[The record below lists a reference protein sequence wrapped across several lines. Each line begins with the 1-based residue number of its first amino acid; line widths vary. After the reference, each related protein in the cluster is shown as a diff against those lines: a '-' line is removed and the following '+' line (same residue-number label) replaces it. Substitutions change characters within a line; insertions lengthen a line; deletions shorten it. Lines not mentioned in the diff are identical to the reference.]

1 MQNALQEAQTIVLF
15 GGTSDIGRAMVS
27 ELVTPATR
35 TLVLACRR
43 PDEARPEEFA
53 AEGRDVVPVAFD
65 AADTGAHAGIVA
77 DLVERYGDLDV
88 VVIAFGQL
96 GEQADY
102 DADPAA
108 AAALVNV
115 NMGGAVSTATAVSQ
129 RMKTQGHGHLAIVG
143 SVAGDRTRPANY
155 TYGATKAGLDA
166 FGQGL
171 ADAMRPHGVT
181 VTMVRPGFVHSKM
194 TEGRTAQP
202 LATTPDVVGRQ
213 AVAAMRAGKHTVY
226 TPGPLRIVFTIL
238 RHLPRFVWRRMP
250 FD

>member
-1 MQNALQEAQTIVLF
+1 MENALQEAQTIVLF
-15 GGTSDIGRAMVS
+15 GGTSDIGRAMVR
-27 ELVTPATR
+27 ELLTPSAR

-53 AEGRDVVPVAFD
+53 RPGLTVVPLAFD
-65 AADTGAHAGIVA
+65 AAETSTHAAIVTG
-77 DLVERYGDLDV
+77 LVEQYGDLDV

-108 AAALVNV
+108 AAALVTV
-115 NMGGAVSTATAVSQ
+115 NMGGAISTATAVAQ
-129 RMKTQGHGHLAIVG
+129 QMKAQGHGHLGIVG

-166 FGQGL
+166 YGQGL
-171 ADAMRPHGVT
+171 ADAMLPHGVT
-181 VTMVRPGFVHSKM
+181 VTMIRPGFVHSKM
-194 TEGRTAQP
+194 TEGRAAQP
-202 LATTPDVVGRQ
+202 FATTPDVVGRQ
-213 AVAAMRAGKHTVY
+213 AVAGMRAGKHTVY
-226 TPGPLRIVFTIL
+226 TPGMLRYVFTTL

>member
-1 MQNALQEAQTIVLF
+1 MENALQEAQTIVLF
-15 GGTSDIGRAMVS
+15 GGTSDIGRAMVA
-27 ELVTPATR
+27 ELLTPSAR

-43 PDEARPEEFA
+43 PGEARPDEFA
-53 AEGRDVVPVAFD
+53 QDGLDVVAIAFD
-65 AADTGAHAGIVA
+65 AADTTAHEGVVKQ
-77 DLVERYGDLDV
+77 LVEQYGDLDV
-88 VVIAFGQL
+88 AVIAFGQL

-115 NMGGAVSTATAVSQ
+115 NMGGAVSTATAVAQ
-129 RMKTQGHGHLAIVG
+129 QMKTQGHGHLGIVG

-171 ADAMRPHGVT
+171 ADAMLAHGVT
-181 VTMVRPGFVHSKM
+181 VTMIRPGFVHSKM
-194 TEGRTAQP
+194 TEGRKAQP
-202 LATTPDVVGRQ
+202 FATTPDVVGRQ
-213 AVAAMRAGKHTVY
+213 AVAGMRSGKHTVY
-226 TPGPLRIVFTIL
+226 TPGLLRYVFTTL
-238 RHLPRFVWRRMP
+238 RHLPRWVWRRMP

>member
-1 MQNALQEAQTIVLF
+1 MHNALQQPQTIVLF
-15 GGTSDIGRAMVS
+15 GGTSDIGRAMAR
-27 ELVTPATR
+27 ELLTPTTR

-43 PDEARPEEFA
+43 PDEARPEDFA
-53 AEGRDVVPVAFD
+53 RDGLAVVPVAFD
-65 AADTGAHAGIVA
+65 AADTAGHAA
-77 DLVERYGDLDV
+77 LVEGLVAAHGDLDV

-115 NMGGAVSTATAVSQ
+115 NMGGAVSTAIAVAQ
-129 RMKTQGHGHLAIVG
+129 QMKRQGHGHLGIVG

-155 TYGATKAGLDA
+155 VYGATKAGLDA

-171 ADAMRPHGVT
+171 ADAMLTHGVT
-181 VTMVRPGFVHSKM
+181 VTMIRPGFVHSKM
-194 TEGRTAQP
+194 TEGRPPQP
-202 LATTPDVVGRQ
+202 LATTPEVVGRQ
-213 AVAAMRAGKHTVY
+213 AVAGMRAGKHTVY
-226 TPGPLRIVFTIL
+226 APGVLRYLFTGL

>member
-1 MQNALQEAQTIVLF
+1 MQNALQQAQTIVLF

-27 ELVTPATR
+27 ELLTPAAR

-43 PDEARPEEFA
+43 PDEARPEDFA
-53 AEGRDVVPVAFD
+53 RDGLTVVPLAFD
-65 AADTGAHAGIVA
+65 AADTTGHAA
-77 DLVERYGDLDV
+77 LVEALVREYGDLDV

-115 NMGGAVSTATAVSQ
+115 NMGGAVSTAVAVAQ
-129 RMKTQGHGHLAIVG
+129 QMKRQGHGHLGIVG

-155 TYGATKAGLDA
+155 VYGATKAGLDA

-171 ADAMRPHGVT
+171 ADAMLPHGVT
-181 VTMVRPGFVHSKM
+181 VTMIRPGFVHSKM

-213 AVAAMRAGKHTVY
+213 AVAGMRSGKHTVY
-226 TPGPLRIVFTIL
+226 TPGVLRYLFTVL